1 MGAGLLEDLG
11 NHQFPHLLPLPTG
24 TPVCVCVCVC
34 ELVFYLLTYI

>member
-24 TPVCVCVCVC
+24 TPVCVC